1 MNDGHFAE
9 QLEYHDQWKK
19 EIVRGIEV
27 YEEWLSTDH
36 DAQLGLEQRIL
47 ELRHALCTDRLTIA
61 FVGEFSRGK
70 TELIN
75 ALFFAEHRRRLLPSE
90 AGRTTMCPTEIFYDD
105 REPKPYLKLLP
116 IESRLNDPTEW
127 RSVEL
132 NVSSAEALV
141 DAFRE
146 VARTKAARWQE
157 ANALGLLTQ
166 QPYHSANSNSKP
178 YEKVEIPRW
187 RHALISFPHPLLRQG
202 LSILDTP
209 GLNALGNEP
218 ELTLSMLASAQ
229 AVIFVLAA
237 DTGVTATDME
247 IWQHHVRP
255 LCGDADSGLIVVLN
269 KVDMLWDE
277 LRDSSSI
284 SAAIRG
290 VSNTTAKQLQIANE
304 RVFALSAQKALLGKI
319 RGDEA
324 LLAKS
329 GLLKLEAELADVL
342 LPAKQHLLRDNI
354 INEFSHAVMHSRDEI
369 RIKLE
374 KAQQQLAELTTLEGK
389 SAKTVRAL
397 MQKTE
402 QAQENFKKNMIH
414 FQSSHRLHQRHA
426 EILLKSLD
434 IEDIDKQIEDTRQI
448 MIRSWTTQGLKKTM
462 QAFFEGI
469 QATMEQADRETERG
483 QKLVD
488 AIYRKFH
495 DAYLLTEVKPS
506 TFSLAS
512 HKDSLQRLLKKAGA
526 FRNSPTTAFTEHSLV
541 VKKFFTTIVNHVRAL
556 FQQAYRDAEQWRH
569 EAMLPLLRQVEQHK
583 RLMDQY
589 LETLSDIQASSES
602 TEVKVK
608 TLRQVCTDF
617 ETELGKLEQT
627 LRALRRPLP
636 CDCSAK
642 VVHLPLIGK
651 THR

>member
-116 IESRLNDPTEW
+116 IESRLNDRPIAELKRDPTEW

-469 QATMEQADRETERG
+469 QATMEQADREAERG

-495 DAYLLTEVKPS
+495 
-506 TFSLAS
+506 
-512 HKDSLQRLLKKAGA
+512 
-526 FRNSPTTAFTEHSLV
+526 N
-541 VKKFFTTIVNHVRAL
+541 
-556 FQQAYRDAEQWRH
+556 
-569 EAMLPLLRQVEQHK
+569 
-583 RLMDQY
+583 
-589 LETLSDIQASSES
+589 IQASSES